1 MTVEV
6 TDKHIQDLRTNFLK
20 ELENKGESSVHPD
33 DLDRIKSGD
42 EWLQRFLL
50 HHDAREKEAYDMLWE
65 TVLWRKEFKTNEINE
80 SNINIDFIKD
90 GVFYYHG
97 RDKDGCLLFIFK
109 AKKHVKGQYDFEEV
123 KRAVIYWLE
132 RIERCDKGKSVSLF
146 FDMEGCGVSTVD
158 MELIKYIIHV
168 FKNYYPNFLNYI
180 IILEMAW
187 ILNALFKVI
196 KTMLPEKAVERIKMI
211 KKQDLKLYVDPDQS
225 LKCWGGND
233 NYVFV
238 FEPEEREITYNPTT
252 VNNKKVHFADGSP
265 TAEYIPNLDD
275 KSENDGNMLKVT
287 PSGIITFVKEGNEL
301 ISTLELK
308 NSDNLI
314 NLSYKMKTTSPEKFR
329 VRPSAG
335 CLPPGGTATVSV
347 TLLHGFQLGGLSRD
361 KFLVMSMPVD
371 SVDLSVQELIDLWKN
386 TSNKNISQHRLRC
399 SQGDEVVKN
408 GAVVSPNT
416 QLDGEKNQL
425 TQISNKLLQLSTCQS
440 ELHVVVKRTQQ
451 LQWIMMFL
459 VICLGLLTLYV
470 LKNAVHDSSGFC
482 YKDRRIDDVD
492 L

>member
-6 TDKHIQDLRTNFLK
+6 TSKQIQDLRTNFLK
-20 ELENKGESSVHPD
+20 ELENRGECSVHPD
-33 DLDRIKSGD
+33 DLERIKSGD

-65 TVLWRKEFKTNEINE
+65 AVVWRKEFKTNEINE
-80 SNINIDFIKD
+80 SNVNLDFLKEGI
-90 GVFYYHG
+90 FFYHG
-97 RDKDGCLLFIFK
+97 RDKEGCLLFIFK
-109 AKKHVKGQYDFEEV
+109 AKKHVKGQYDFEDV

-132 RIERCDKGKSVSLF
+132 RMERYDKGKPVSLF

-158 MELIKYIIHV
+158 MDIIKYIIHV

-211 KKQDLKLYVDPDQS
+211 KKPDLKSYVDPDQS

-238 FEPEEREITYNPTT
+238 FEPEEREVSHNTT
-252 VNNKKVHFADGSP
+252 IINNKKVHFADGSP
-265 TAEYIPNLDD
+265 NTETSTSYADQ
-275 KSENDGNMLKVT
+275 SESGGSALKVT
-287 PSGIITFVKEGNEL
+287 PASIITFVKEGTEL
-301 ISTLELK
+301 VSTLELHNTDK
-308 NSDNLI
+308 EI
-314 NLSYKMKTTSPEKFR
+314 IFSYKMKTTSPEKFR

-335 CLPPGGTATVSV
+335 CLPPGGSATVSV

-361 KFLVMSMPVD
+361 KFLIMSMPVD
-371 SVDLSVQELIDLWKN
+371 SVDLSPQELIELWKN
-386 TSNKNISQHRLRC
+386 TSNKSISEHRLRC
-399 SQGDEVVKN
+399 SQGDQLVKN
-408 GAVVSPNT
+408 GSALPSHT
-416 QLDGEKNQL
+416 QLDGDKPQL
-425 TQISNKLLQLSTCQS
+425 TQISNKLLQLSNCQS
-440 ELHVVVKRTQQ
+440 ELHIVVKRTQQ

-459 VICLGLLTLYV
+459 VVCLGLLTLYV
-470 LKNAVHDSSGFC
+470 FKNAVYDRPGFC
-482 YKDRRIDDVD
+482 YKDRRDEDVD